1 MDKALRLIM
10 PERCVFCG
18 VSVCEAAWC
27 QRCNRL
33 LHIAENSCTRCAA
46 PLASQ
51 QSAGIECGR
60 CQAEPP
66 SFDKAVSAL
75 TYRFPV
81 DVALKALKFDG
92 QLFVV
97 PACASLLYPLLARH
111 FPTAD
116 ALVPVPLHWLRHAR
130 RGFNQATEICKPVAR
145 NSGLPM
151 IRSIRRTRS
160 TPSQSGLNAAAR
172 RRNLSD
178 AFAVRGKLKYRYPVI
193 VDDVMTTGETCHQL
207 ARVLREAGAESV
219 GVLVVARA

>member
-10 PERCVFCG
+10 PERCAFCG
-18 VSVCEAAWC
+18 VGVREAIWC
-27 QRCNRL
+27 QRCDRL
-33 LHIAENSCTRCAA
+33 LQSAENSCARCAA
-46 PLASQ
+46 PLAALQ
-51 QSAGIECGR
+51 PAGIECRR

-75 TYRFPV
+75 TYRFPI
-81 DVALKALKFDG
+81 DAALKALKFDG
-92 QLFVV
+92 QLHVV
-97 PACASLLYPLLARH
+97 PACATLLYPLLARH
-111 FPTAD
+111 FPAAD

-130 RGFNQATEICKPVAR
+130 RGFNQATEICKSVAR

-178 AFAVRGKLKYRYPVI
+178 AFAVRGKLKCHQPVI